1 MKELVLTDSRRRRL
15 PFYLAVEEWAARRLP
30 ADDYFFAWRVEP
42 TVICGRNQDMAQE
55 VDMDFCRRNGID
67 VVRRRSGG
75 GCVLAD
81 MDNLMFSYITPG
93 DEVSATFSRYTT
105 LIASMLAKLGFEAEA
120 TGRNDILVK
129 GRKVAGNAFYHLP
142 GRCIVHGTMLLDFTP
157 DLMAGALTPSR
168 AKMASKAVKSVP
180 SRITGLR
187 AEGLKMTVEE
197 FRAYALEQICDGKY
211 CLSADD
217 VHEIEEI
224 EKAYYEPSFLNR
236 KCQNPEKPKKR
247 CVTRIEGVGEFEAD
261 LTLDSEKRIVA
272 VNLSGDFFV
281 TGDMEENIFRHLRGC
296 GYTAVALRKALLTT
310 TPGNAVPGLEKD
322 HLLTILTNC
331 EPKP

>member
-1 MKELVLTDSRRRRL
+1 MKELVLPETHRRRL

-93 DEVSATFSRYTT
+93 DEVSATFSRYTS
-105 LIASMLAKLGFEAEA
+105 LIARMLVRLGFEAEA
-120 TGRNDILVK
+120 TGRNDILVN

-142 GRCIVHGTMLLDFTP
+142 GRSIVHGTMLLDFNP
-157 DLMAGALTPSR
+157 DLMSGALTPSR
-168 AKMASKAVKSVP
+168 AKMDSKAVKSVP

-197 FRAYALEQICDGKY
+197 FRRYALEQICDGKY

-217 VHEIEEI
+217 ILEI
-224 EKAYYEPSFLNR
+224 EKIETAYYDPSFLNR
-236 KCQNPEKPKKR
+236 KSSETDKPKKR
-247 CVTRIEGVGEFEAD
+247 RVTRIEGVGEFEAAI
-261 LTLDSEKRIVA
+261 TLDRDQRIAA

-281 TGDMEENIFRHLRGC
+281 IGDMDENILRHLRGC
-296 GYTAVALRKALLTT
+296 GYTTDAMREALITS
-310 TPGNAVPGLEKD
+310 TPGNAVPGLEKE
-322 HLLTILTNC
+322 HLLTILTKC
-331 EPKP
+331 ELKP